1 MKLVNQSVVQ
11 PLFKA
16 DGEQR
21 SVSLFLSHTTLKKF
35 KENIQVLK
43 TILLNINIYILFF
56 NLPQVGDMCN
66 QI

>member
-11 PLFKA
+11 PLLKA

-21 SVSLFLSHTTLKKF
+21 SVSLFLSHTTLKKKLKEFFQIF
-35 KENIQVLK
+35 KTV
-43 TILLNINIYILFF
+43 LLNTDFF
-56 NLPQVGDMCN
+56 ELPQVGDICN